1 MLESHTL
8 YQRSYNM
15 SRIRSKDTKPEM
27 LVRKYLWSR
36 GYRYRKND
44 KRLHGTPDIVLKK
57 YATVIFIHG
66 CFWHGHD
73 HIVWPKTNAEFW
85 RKKIERNRQRDEE
98 NKQKLKDMGWSVM
111 TVWECQLKKDLRE
124 STLHEI
130 EYLLNRN
137 FLERQKPKA
146 IMKVA
151 KHYEVP
157 PEYHDM
163 AAEPNI
169 ET

>member
-1 MLESHTL
+1 
-8 YQRSYNM
+8 M
-15 SRIRSKDTKPEM
+15 SRIRSKDTKPE
-27 LVRKYLWSR
+27 LIVRKYLWSR

-44 KRLHGTPDIVLKK
+44 KRLPGTPDIVLKK

-73 HIVWPKTNAEFW
+73 HIRFPKTNADFW

-98 NKQKLKDMGWSVM
+98 DKQKLKDMGWSVM
-111 TVWECQLKKDLRE
+111 TVWECQLKKDKREHTLR
-124 STLHEI
+124 EI

-137 FLERQKPKA
+137 FLERLEMVTKPVKR
-146 IMKVA
+146 
-151 KHYEVP
+151 YESA

-163 AAEPNI
+163 AAETEPDYD
-169 ET
+169 TK